1 MKSIEYS
8 EADKQGLAQAL
19 VVARSCFRSQVSEGA
34 EKLLGFFL
42 RHGECDARISVPLI
56 EVRFSWLQKRKPST
70 YFGALAPGLV
80 TQLLELGGIPAV
92 KDAIEFTVGP
102 GSTGSETYKF
112 SFAKKWVRLTC
123 SDEAILIQVR
133 DQQHDLTAP
142 LRYDYPEMQTTQITD
157 ETNDG

>member
-19 VVARSCFRSQVSEGA
+19 VVARSGVRSQVSEGD

-42 RHGECDARISVPLI
+42 RHGECDARISVPHI
-56 EVRFSWLQKRKPST
+56 EVRFSWLQKRKPSI
-70 YFGALAPGLV
+70 YFSALAPGLV

-92 KDAIEFTVGP
+92 KDTIEFTIGP
-102 GSTGSETYKF
+102 DSAGSDTYKF
-112 SFAKKWVRLTC
+112 SFTKKWVRLTC

-142 LRYDYPEMQTTQITD
+142 LRYD
-157 ETNDG
+157 

>member
-1 MKSIEYS
+1 MKAIEYS

-19 VVARSCFRSQVSEGA
+19 TVARSGVRSRISEGD

-42 RHGECDARISVPLI
+42 RHGECDARIAVPVI

-70 YFGALAPGLV
+70 YFGSLAPGLV
-80 TQLLELGGIPAV
+80 SQLMELGGIQTV
-92 KDAIEFTVGP
+92 KDEIVFSVGP
-102 GSTGSETYKF
+102 GSTGSDTYKF
-112 SFAKKWVRLTC
+112 SFTKKWVRLAC

-142 LRYDYPEMQTTQITD
+142 LR
-157 ETNDG
+157 